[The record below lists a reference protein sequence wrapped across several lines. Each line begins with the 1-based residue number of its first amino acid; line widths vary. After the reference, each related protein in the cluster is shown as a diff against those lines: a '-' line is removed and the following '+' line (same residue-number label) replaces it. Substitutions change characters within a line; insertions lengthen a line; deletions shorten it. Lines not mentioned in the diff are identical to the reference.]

1 MLKSVF
7 ATPIYV
13 VSGTQYLDEASN
25 AFSSFSIEQYY
36 QPEVYGVSGFT
47 TYFDPAANNIAVGL
61 LSGVIKFAEEHSRNY
76 LEAIGYDL
84 SYYNIEVC
92 NLWLSR
98 MKENSNHNFHT
109 HTKLGEKLVM
119 VSGTYYVNMPP
130 EASALTFSRSEG
142 EFFNQL
148 RLPAKEQNEFT
159 RKFYSHEPKAGDLV
173 LFLAETFHGVLTN
186 KSSDNRDAI
195 SFNVGVTRKSYAAQ

>member
-1 MLKSVF
+1 MLTSIF
-7 ATPIYV
+7 ATPIYT
-13 VSGTQYLDEASN
+13 VSDKQYLDEASN

-36 QPEVYGVSGFT
+36 QPEMYGVSGFT
-47 TYFDPAANNIAVGL
+47 TYFDAAANNVAKEL
-61 LSGVIKFAEEHSRNY
+61 LPGVIKFAEQSSRDY
-76 LEAIGYDL
+76 LEKLGYDL
-84 SYYNIEVC
+84 RDYDVAIC

-98 MKENSNHNFHT
+98 MKENSNHSFHN
-109 HTKLGEKLVM
+109 HTKLGEKLVA
-119 VSGTYYVNMPP
+119 VSGTYYVSVPP

-159 RKFYSHEPKAGDLV
+159 RKFYSHQPKAGDLV

-186 KSSDNRDAI
+186 KSSENRDAI
-195 SFNVGVTRKSYAAQ
+195 SFNVSVTRKSYAA

>member
-1 MLKSVF
+1 MLKSIF

-13 VSGTQYLDEASN
+13 VPGVQYLNEAAD

-36 QPEVYGVSGFT
+36 QPEMYGVSGFT
-47 TYFDPAANNIAVGL
+47 TYFDAAANDVAKGL
-61 LSGVIKFAEEHSRNY
+61 LPNMVRLAEEHSRNY

-84 SYYNIEVC
+84 RDHNVGLC

-109 HTKLGEKLVM
+109 HTKLGEKLVV
-119 VSGTYYVNMPP
+119 VSGTYYVNVPP

-173 LFLAETFHGVLTN
+173 LFLAETFHGVLAN

-195 SFNVGVTRKSYAAQ
+195 SFNVGVTRKPHAA

>member
-13 VSGTQYLDEASN
+13 VSGTQCLGEASD

-36 QPEVYGVSGFT
+36 QPEMYGVAGFT
-47 TYFDPAANNIAVGL
+47 TYFDAAANEVVKGL
-61 LSGVIKFAEEHSRNY
+61 IPNVIKFAEQHSRDY
-76 LEAIGYDL
+76 LEMIGYDVSTYDL
-84 SYYNIEVC
+84 NVC
-92 NLWLSR
+92 NMWLSR
-98 MKENSNHNFHT
+98 MRENSNHNFHT
-109 HTKLGEKLVM
+109 HTKLGEKLVA
-119 VSGTYYVNMPP
+119 VSGSYYVNIPSHS
-130 EASALTFSRSEG
+130 ASLTFSRSEG

-186 KSSDNRDAI
+186 KSSENRDVI
-195 SFNVGVTRKSYAAQ
+195 SFNVSVTRKSDAA

>member
-1 MLKSVF
+1 MLKRIF

-13 VSGTQYLDEASN
+13 ASGTQHLDEATN

-36 QPEVYGVSGFT
+36 QPEMYGVSGFT
-47 TYFDPAANNIAVGL
+47 TYFDATANDVAVRL
-61 LSGVIKFAEEHSRNY
+61 LPGVIKFAEEQARSY
-76 LEAIGYDL
+76 LEAVGYDL
-84 SYYNIEVC
+84 TNYNVNVC

-109 HTKLGEKLVM
+109 HTKLGEKLVA
-119 VSGTYYVNMPP
+119 VSGTYYVNVPA

-159 RKFYSHEPKAGDLV
+159 RKFYSHEPVAGDLV
-173 LFLAETFHGVLTN
+173 LFTAETFHGVLTN
-186 KSSDNRDAI
+186 KSSENRDAI
-195 SFNVGVTRKSYAAQ
+195 SFNVSVTRKSYAA